1 MSPDRLRRRL
11 RLGLRAKLILS
22 FVAIVALS
30 FMVVISSSTY
40 FVRRV
45 YANEQKSRIVAI
57 TNDLV
62 ESAFNGTLS

>member
-45 YANEQKSRIVAI
+45 YANEQKSRIVVI